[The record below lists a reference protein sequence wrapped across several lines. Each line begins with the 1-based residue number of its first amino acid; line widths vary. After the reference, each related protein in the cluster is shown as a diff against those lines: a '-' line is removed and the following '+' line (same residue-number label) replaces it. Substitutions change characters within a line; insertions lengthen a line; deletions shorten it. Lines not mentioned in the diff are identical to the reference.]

1 MKKIKIGMLFCAV
14 LAFVSCSDS
23 NEIPTD
29 NNVNPQPSE
38 SEEVAPNEYIVRVH
52 AESEESDKSS
62 REISGDN
69 NLSFLNIY
77 DANWVYMH
85 TYTGDS
91 KGVVQLKAE
100 NGFFKYRIKEDN
112 GTIYVSGNTDVLID
126 PEGENTA
133 RFISGDVVYFS
144 SWPDDIWK
152 CDVADVNDGSIELP
166 YVSNDLKIDGSKK
179 KYPLM
184 WMQYRE
190 DTFGSIEI
198 FRSRGTFEVESM
210 LPNSSGVGGLTYVPM
225 LRVVGGFRETV
236 IFTNLDN
243 LNENAEYDYSID
255 DQGWIETTGLSH
267 GNWSMK
273 IYLGKFPTEYD
284 LKNNQPSGE
293 YGYYESNGKSQGDY
307 LKFEPN
313 RFKTGGAGPVGG
325 IESDELTYYGYG
337 ISTDASYLCTPVGTE
352 EQEKDNVLNSHL
364 LVRCTDNSGKSKA
377 MMITLPYH
385 QDKVTP
391 QQNQINYII
400 SVFNAKDL
408 KEQFGIDDAG
418 YFIEP
423 ASGRSS
429 RSTFMG
435 YEIADIK
442 PIKTYCISE

>member
-1 MKKIKIGMLFCAV
+1 MKEIKFGTVLCAV
-14 LAFVSCSDS
+14 LALTSCSE
-23 NEIPTD
+23 NEIPTNED
-29 NNVNPQPSE
+29 INQQQI
-38 SEEVAPNEYIVRVH
+38 EEVAANEYIVRVQT
-52 AESEESDKSS
+52 ESEESDKSS
-62 REISGDN
+62 RGISGDN
-69 NLSFLNIY
+69 NLSFVGAY
-77 DANWVYMH
+77 DATYIYMH
-85 TYTGDS
+85 SFNKESDE
-91 KGVVQLKAE
+91 VVK
-100 NGFFKYRIKEDN
+100 FKMADASFSYRIKEEDD
-112 GTIYVSGNTDVLID
+112 GTVYISGDVETPID
-126 PEGENTA
+126 GENENTV
-133 RFISGDVVYFS
+133 RFASDDVVYFS
-144 SWPDDIWK
+144 SWPVDIWE
-152 CDVADVNDGSIELP
+152 CDRAGVNNGLVELP
-166 YVSNDLKIDGSKK
+166 YVTDDFIVKGKSE
-179 KYPLM
+179 YPLM
-184 WMQYRE
+184 WMQYRKE
-190 DTFGSIEI
+190 TNGSIEI
-198 FRSRGTFEVESM
+198 FRSQFEHRMNELKPYEDGT
-210 LPNSSGVGGLTYVPM
+210 GGLRSINL
-225 LRVVGGFRETV
+225 LRIVGGFRETV
-236 IFTNLDN
+236 IFTDLEEQNHGG
-243 LNENAEYDYSID
+243 EYDYSID

-284 LKNNQPSGE
+284 LKNNKPSGE
-293 YGYYESNGKSQGDY
+293 YGYYESNGKDKGDY